1 VSHLDYGFGV
11 ELECYLPIGTTHAQ
25 AAAAVARRIGEPC
38 AFEGYNHHL
47 RPTWKVVTDGSLGDY
62 ARGAEFVSPILRG
75 EAGLHQLEQVCEA
88 LTDFGC
94 TVNRTCGLHV
104 HVGVGNRP
112 LQFFKSITKLYG
124 IYESVIDG
132 MMPTSRRANSN
143 LYCRSMTSASPAAID
158 RAQTMH
164 ELISVATARCNTH
177 VQRYF
182 KVNLTAHARHRTVEF
197 RQHGGTLD
205 ATRARNW
212 TVLCL
217 RMIDAA
223 SRGINFGA
231 SSEAPRNR
239 AKPGTQSHLVGELL
253 LRPEGVTQAEIQAV
267 TGGRSRHVPSRARAC
282 GIEIT
287 SQRMGRSIRYFAVVA
302 QSATLDVSIDGFCN
316 LIGASTTERTY
327 VETRT
332 ATLAVAA

>member
-11 ELECYLPIGTTHAQ
+11 ELECYLPAGTSHAQ

-75 EAGLHQLEQVCEA
+75 EAGLHQLEQVCQA
-88 LTDFGC
+88 LTEFGC
-94 TVNRTCGLHV
+94 IVNRTCGLHV

-132 MMPTSRRANSN
+132 MMPSTRRANNN

-182 KVNLTAHARHRTVEF
+182 KVNLVAHARHKTVEF

-223 SRGINFGA
+223 ARGISFGA
-231 SSEAPRNR
+231 SSEGQRNR
-239 AKPGTQSHLVGELL
+239 AKPGTETHLVGEMM
-253 LRPEGVTQAEIQAV
+253 LRPEGVTRTELIHA
-267 TGGRSRHVPSRARAC
+267 TGGPISIPGRARAC
-282 GIEIT
+282 GIEFIK
-287 SQRMGRSIRYFAVVA
+287 QRIGREVRYFAVAA
-302 QSATLDVSIDGFCN
+302 QSATLDVSIAGFCD
-316 LIGASTTERTY
+316 LIGASTDERTHI
-327 VETRT
+327 ETRT
-332 ATLAVAA
+332 ATLRAA